1 MSLPVD
7 IGGEEGSAEFRFQ
20 SDDSFHSFL
29 FRRFLHE
36 LDSIQFGRYSVFI
49 GTQESV
55 CSNTFSNNK
64 KRETFFQATKQNKKK
79 ENGNFLTWGRMMLNA
94 NMSNGLFMLR
104 CSFIY
109 CLLYFPSVLFIFCSS
124 FLSVDLKLYLSSSLF
139 PSDITSRGPEASS
152 RKIRNS

>member
-64 KRETFFQATKQNKKK
+64 KGETFFQATKQNKKK

-94 NMSNGLFMLR
+94 NTCQTDSLCSDVHLFIVF
-104 CSFIY
+104 FIFHLFCLFFVLPF
-109 CLLYFPSVLFIFCSS
+109 CLLI
-124 FLSVDLKLYLSSSLF
+124 
-139 PSDITSRGPEASS
+139 
-152 RKIRNS
+152 